1 MIEIHLDTQMA
12 VEFSKLLIN
21 ESKKNPK
28 GIITLSLN
36 STTKDKVDIPF
47 GISYSKDIEIE

>member
-1 MIEIHLDTQMA
+1 MIEIHIDAQMA

-21 ESKKNPK
+21 ETKKNPK

-36 STTKDKVDIPF
+36 STTIDKIDIPF
-47 GISYSKDIEIE
+47 GISYSEDIRVK